1 MVPEDVFVLGEPL
14 EPEGREVGQDHGF
27 AGNAVRQHD
36 IKSGR
41 AIGGDD
47 QQRLAEVIDVPD
59 LSTGLQPYPLE
70 PGLQDNRSVEC
81 DCHLHPLLAK
91 CGQRFQPRAKLTE
104 NRASRQEKTAA
115 NSATMRPVKLVSN
128 PPNPFESQ
136 YRELLEPPPSVKVQ
150 IYEDD
155 TRSILSHN
163 DRPDLA
169 FRWSLNPYRGC
180 FHACAYCYARPSHEY
195 LGFGAGAD
203 FESKIVVKPKAAALL
218 REAFL
223 EPSWTGELVVF
234 SGVPVCYQPGGGSL
248 GMARASL
255 AVCAEF
261 RNPVAIIT
269 KAALILRDLDLLRQ
283 LPQKA
288 AVRGFPSN
296 PLAHDPLA
304 REG

>member
-70 PGLQDNRSVEC
+70 PGLQDNRTVEC
-81 DCHLHPLLAK
+81 DRHVHASLIR
-91 CGQRFQPRAKLTE
+91 CGRRSQPRAKLTE

-115 NSATMRPVKLVSN
+115 DSATMRPVKLVSN

-136 YRELLEPPPSVKVQ
+136 YREFLEPPPSVKVQ

-163 DRPDLA
+163 DSPDLA
-169 FRWSLNPYRGC
+169 FRWSVNPYRGC
-180 FHACAYCYARPSHEY
+180 FHACPYCYARPSHEY
-195 LGFGAGAD
+195 LGFGAGTD
-203 FESKIVVKPKAAALL
+203 FESKLVVKRNAAALL

-223 EPSWTGELVVF
+223 KPSWTGELVVF
-234 SGVPVCYQPGGGSL
+234 SGVTDCYQPVEASFGL
-248 GMARASL
+248 TRACL
-255 AVCAEF
+255 EVCAEVP
-261 RNPVAIIT
+261 NPVAIIT
-269 KAALILRDLDLLRQ
+269 KAALVLRDLDLLRR